1 MNSNSLPL
9 TTLYCAVCEV
19 GFEMSTYSVLES
31 AGMVEFC
38 LVKLNNVQLSGPV
51 DVLISTSAS
60 PTTADKD
67 PATGK

>member
-1 MNSNSLPL
+1 
-9 TTLYCAVCEV
+9 
-19 GFEMSTYSVLES
+19 MSTYSVLES

-60 PTTADKD
+60 PTTTDKD